1 MSTEKNP
8 TTGLTLDVFGPT
20 VEFLTSLEETHDN
33 LCVLKGMI
41 PPGVFVPLHSHSD
54 TEDFIVIS
62 GEMQCLKQETQS
74 YEWIDAYA
82 GDYVHV
88 PGDARHA
95 WRNSSNAPVMIFI
108 ITTKKLE
115 HFFREAGRPITNTLH
130 PPTPEELARFAAI
143 CARYDYW
150 IATPEENTAVGIHFS
165 Y

>member
-20 VEFLTSLEETHDN
+20 VEFLTSPKETQDDF
-33 LCVLKGMI
+33 CVLKGI
-41 PPGVFVPLHSHSD
+41 VPPGVVVPLHSHPD

-62 GEMQCLKQETQS
+62 GEMQCLKQDAKS
-74 YEWIDAYA
+74 YEWIVAKV

-88 PGDARHA
+88 PGGARHA
-95 WRNSSNAPVMIFI
+95 WRNVSNEPAILFI
-108 ITTKKLE
+108 ITTKKLQQ
-115 HFFREAGRPITNTLH
+115 FFREAGRPMTSTLQ

-165 Y
+165 F